1 MIEDELAV
9 FSVGDL
15 VGADGN
21 PGDMLV
27 SDGDGTAS
35 WTGNGALSV
44 EFKVNYDSLG
54 VISSVSDLPTGF
66 TADSTGTNTV
76 IISHNTG
83 RSVKDISYNSYV
95 SGTLKLRHPSRDSA
109 DVVTY
114 AVADRLNKFTA
125 TVGIANTGA
134 DADQYAWVNI
144 TF

>member
-1 MIEDELAV
+1 M
-9 FSVGDL
+9 FTVGDL

-35 WTGNGALSV
+35 WTGNGALSY

-54 VISSVSDLPTGF
+54 AISTVTDLPTGW
-66 TADSTGTNTV
+66 TDSVSGSTV
-76 IISHNTG
+76 IINHNTG

-95 SGTLKLRHPSRDSA
+95 SGTLKLRKPSADSA
-109 DVVTY
+109 DAVTY

-125 TVGIANTGA
+125 TVGIANTNA

-144 TF
+144 IF